1 MCAQLYIHLAF
12 LSAVV
17 YSAYLATNREHLPL
31 PLLILL
37 SVTWPLTW
45 FSIIMIRVLTL
56 PDR

>member
-1 MCAQLYIHLAF
+1 MGPQSYIHLAF

-17 YSAYLATNREHLPL
+17 FSAYLATNREPMHL

-45 FSIIMIRVLTL
+45 FSIVMIRVLTL